1 MNKKLITNTVI
12 YAALVL
18 AIWFVAA
25 PVWSGFRAEAKE
37 VALKKQTIT
46 LEKQVIDK
54 LNSVNQVLDSQK
66 DNVARLEQAIPSE
79 ELKPELLSI
88 MENLA
93 NQNGLALATIEVNAP
108 TGDAGSRAAS
118 RTNENISASSLKT
131 LEITLQ
137 VSGTYSS
144 FKSWLEA
151 IEKNLRI
158 SDVSN
163 ISFAVGEKKSAEG
176 EVIPAVDPV
185 IDYTVSMDTYVLK
198 K

>member
-66 DNVARLEQAIPSE
+66 DNVARLEQTIPSE

>member
-118 RTNENISASSLKT
+118 RTNETISASSLKT

>member
-25 PVWSGFRAEAKE
+25 PAWSGFRAEAKE